1 MQYYHIRPGIFIRR
15 PNRFIAYVEID
26 GKEEICHVKNTGRCR
41 ELLIPGAKVFVEESS
56 NPNRKTKYDLVQV
69 YKEERLVNMDSQ
81 MPNALVEEWVKQ
93 GGLFRNITR
102 LQREKTYGNSRF
114 DLYVEYQNKKAFVE
128 VKGVTL
134 EKDGVARFPDA
145 PTQRGVKHLK
155 ELQECIR
162 DGYEAWIIFVVQ
174 MKGVHLFEPNEKTHS
189 EFAEALREA
198 ERAGVQIE
206 VRDCIVEPARI
217 KIDRKIPVDLTTE
230 KR

>member
-1 MQYYHIRPGIFIRR
+1 M
-15 PNRFIAYVEID
+15 
-26 GKEEICHVKNTGRCR
+26 
-41 ELLIPGAKVFVEESS
+41 
-56 NPNRKTKYDLVQV
+56 
-69 YKEERLVNMDSQ
+69 
-81 MPNALVEEWVKQ
+81 
-93 GGLFRNITR
+93 
-102 LQREKTYGNSRF
+102 
-114 DLYVEYQNKKAFVE
+114 
-128 VKGVTL
+128 TL

-174 MKGVHLFEPNEKTHS
+174 MKGVHLFEPNEKTHP

-206 VRDCIVEPARI
+206 ARDCIVEPPRI